1 MSHSALEP
9 DSTLMKVMMIVS
21 YILMFYKVNLNFC
34 SAITYTLKSIVMLS
48 YIKYI
53 RKHKE
58 DSKMLKDLEPDSS
71 QRVSSRPKPASQA
84 TLATPRKY
92 EQKIKVHKV

>member
-1 MSHSALEP
+1 
-9 DSTLMKVMMIVS
+9 
-21 YILMFYKVNLNFC
+21 
-34 SAITYTLKSIVMLS
+34 MLS

-58 DSKMLKDLEPDSS
+58 DSKMLKDLEPESS
-71 QRVSSRPKPASQA
+71 QRVSTRPKPA
-84 TLATPRKY
+84 TLSTPRKY